1 MDRETEGKALVA
13 LAMGKLYDADLRKAM
28 TDMGMKRFGTTQWI
42 SKVTSSKYEFFTVS
56 RPEGNIVSRI
66 DVIDGA
72 HRIHLREEKPEAKP
86 RKNSKPKK
94 VDIHGNTRNAL
105 LRQLEAA
112 KEMNATIKKWNDEM
126 KTDSDMG
133 QQLRA
138 LTGNTDLT
146 WDDFMFLPDPLCS
159 GRYLFANIS
168 SGKVSQIH
176 SWIKLTGEKYSGMFI
191 VPADNTFQG
200 TFASLATGLEFHKW
214 ELDNLR
220 TVDDAIILTLQLL
233 NSSDTTYV
241 LALRK
246 MLHCELRNFSVND
259 LYRNAHG
266 DYCRVETTNTAKGII
281 IDEEVPIAPTIADVI
296 DSLIAPVIV
305 KQANE

>member
-1 MDRETEGKALVA
+1 MDRETEGKTIVA

-42 SKVTSSKYEFFTVS
+42 SKETCSKYELFTVS

-72 HRIHLREEKPEAKP
+72 HRIHLREEKPETEKS
-86 RKNSKPKK
+86 RKKSKPKK
-94 VDIHGNTRNAL
+94 IDIHGNTRNAL
-105 LRQLEAA
+105 LRQLDLA
-112 KEMNATIKKWNDEM
+112 KEMMITIKKWDREM
-126 KTDSDMG
+126 KTDSEMG

-159 GRYLFANIS
+159 GRYLFANIAN
-168 SGKVSQIH
+168 GKVAQIH
-176 SWIKLTGEKYSGMFI
+176 AWISLTGGDYI
-191 VPADNTFQG
+191 VPAESTIQG
-200 TFASLATGLEFHKW
+200 AFASLATGIEFHKW
-214 ELDNLR
+214 EINNLHNPQQA
-220 TVDDAIILTLQLL
+220 VEYTLQLL

-246 MLHCELRNFSVND
+246 MLHCELRNFTVDD
-259 LYRNAHG
+259 LYRNANG
-266 DYCRVETTNTAKGII
+266 DICRVETTNTASGLM
-281 IDEEVPIAPTIADVI
+281 IDEEVPIAPSIADVI

>member
-13 LAMGKLYDADLRKAM
+13 LAMGKLYDSDLRKAM
-28 TDMGMKRFGTTQWI
+28 TEMGMKRFGTTQWI
-42 SKVTSSKYEFFTVS
+42 SKETNSKYELFTVS
-56 RPEGNIVSRI
+56 RPEGNLVSRI
-66 DVIDGA
+66 DVIEGT
-72 HRIHLREEKPEAKP
+72 HRIHLREEKQENEKP
-86 RKNSKPKK
+86 RKNAKPKK

-105 LRQLEAA
+105 LRQLESA
-112 KEMNATIKKWNDEM
+112 KEMMITIKKWNDEM
-126 KTDSDMG
+126 KTDSELG

-159 GRYLFANIS
+159 GRYMFANIS
-168 SGKVSQIH
+168 SGKVAQIH
-176 SWIKLTGEKYSGMFI
+176 AWLSLTGGDYI
-191 VPADNTFQG
+191 VPAENTLQG
-200 TFASLATGLEFHKW
+200 AFASLATGIEFHRW
-214 ELDNLR
+214 ELNNLHS
-220 TVDDAIILTLQLL
+220 VDQAVNHTLQLL

-246 MLHCELRNFSVND
+246 MLHCELRNITVHD
-259 LYRNAHG
+259 LYCNAKG
-266 DYCRVETTNTAKGII
+266 EFCRVETTNTAKGVM